1 MKKIY
6 FTVDEFNLINSELE
20 LNLETNHTEITN
32 EQMLV
37 IYDYAIEND
46 LLVLGDKILSKL
58 DDDYITPILDIKND
72 QLIY

>member
-1 MKKIY
+1 MNKIY

-37 IYDYAIEND
+37 IYDYAINND
-46 LLVLGDKILSKL
+46 MLSLAEKVLSKL
-58 DDDYITPILDIKND
+58 DDESFEPFLSIKND

>member
-1 MKKIY
+1 MNKFY

-37 IYDYAIEND
+37 IYDYAINND
-46 LLVLGDKILSKL
+46 NISLAEKVLSKL
-58 DDDYITPILDIKND
+58 DDESFEPFLSIKND